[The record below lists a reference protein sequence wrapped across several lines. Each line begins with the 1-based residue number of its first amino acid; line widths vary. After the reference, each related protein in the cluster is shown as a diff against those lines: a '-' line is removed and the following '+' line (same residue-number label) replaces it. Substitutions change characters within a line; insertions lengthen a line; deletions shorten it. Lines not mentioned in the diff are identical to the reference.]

1 MDRGR
6 RDVRRVGLRIGPRS
20 VFLGVLVL
28 TFLSLGCWSFASPL
42 VAAPDEQAHIIRA
55 VALDH
60 GQLGHRPSPSSKVVV
75 VVNVPASI
83 NESNFWLI
91 CWRFHAKVS
100 ALCSPP
106 WTTSSS
112 TVSTTTH
119 VGHYPPLYYAL
130 VGAGSFVSEQRGGI
144 YLMRLVSAAL
154 SALMLALCAYIVTRW
169 SRRRSLIVGVLVS
182 LTPVTLFLASA
193 VNPSGFEITTAICLW
208 TAAAVFALEYPTVPP
223 RGLVVLIGATASV
236 LTLVRGLGPLW
247 VALVAVVLAMFVGPT
262 QLVRLVRARRDVQFA
277 LGAVVLCG
285 LFAVWWIFSQGTLN
299 VLPSHVRVPTG
310 ASDLQTM
317 RLVAE
322 HLFSR
327 IRESV
332 GVLGWLDTPLP
343 TALYLTWYLLALT
356 LLALALARSTWR
368 QRTALV
374 TLVALIVVIPIF
386 VVSRRAHEIGIV
398 WQWRDAL
405 PLAVGAVIF
414 SAGLS
419 TSATGS
425 GMVTRRIGVGIIA
438 TVSLLQVVAFYVNL
452 RRYAVGVNGPHL
464 FFLRNQG
471 WSPPTGQL
479 LTLATYGLVTAAIGI
494 LAMLWVATSS
504 GPLDPVARGAQS
516 TWRERPTL

>member
-1 MDRGR
+1 M
-6 RDVRRVGLRIGPRS
+6 
-20 VFLGVLVL
+20 FLAVLVL
-28 TFLSLGCWSFASPL
+28 TFLSLACWSFASPL

-60 GQLGHRPSPSSKVVV
+60 GQLGHPSSPSSRVQV

-83 NESNFWLI
+83 NEAKFWLD

-106 WTTSSS
+106 WTNSSA

-119 VGHYPPLYYAL
+119 VGHYPPLYYVL
-130 VGAGSFVSEQRGGI
+130 VGAGSYFSEQRGGI
-144 YLMRLVSAAL
+144 YLMRLISSLL
-154 SALMLALCAYIVTRW
+154 SAVMLALSAYIVTRW
-169 SRRRSLIVGVLVS
+169 SRRRSLIVGVFVS

-208 TAAAVFALEYPTVPP
+208 TAAAVFAIEYPTDPP
-223 RGLVVLIGATASV
+223 RGLVVAIGVTASV
-236 LTLVRGLGPLW
+236 LALVRGLGPLW
-247 VALVAVVLAMFVGPT
+247 VALVALVLAMFVGIAP
-262 QLVRLVRARRDVQFA
+262 LIRLVRARRDVQFA
-277 LGAVVLCG
+277 LGAVILSG
-285 LFAVWWIFSQGTLN
+285 LIAVWWIFSQGTLN
-299 VLPSHVRVPTG
+299 VLPSHVRVPSD
-310 ASDLQTM
+310 ASELQTM

-343 TALYLTWYLLALT
+343 TALYLAWYLLVLT
-356 LLALALARSTWR
+356 LLTVAVVRSTRRQRIALATLI
-368 QRTALV
+368 ALV
-374 TLVALIVVIPIF
+374 VVVPVV

-419 TSATGS
+419 TGPTTS
-425 GMVTRRIGVGIIA
+425 GVVTRRIGAAIVA
-438 TVSLLQVVAFYVNL
+438 TVSLLQIVAFYVNL
-452 RRYAVGVNGPHL
+452 RRYAVGVNGAHL
-464 FFLRNQG
+464 FFLRNRG

-479 LTLATYGLVTAAIGI
+479 LTLAVYGLVTAAIGA
-494 LAMLWVATSS
+494 LAMRCLATSS
-504 GPLDPVARGAQS
+504 GPLDPVARRARS